1 MSPADFMLT
10 RTTTTN
16 ASRWLFSVGVIL
28 ALIATV
34 RADVAEDR
42 FILGYATAIL
52 EQQFKVQVGSLQ
64 VQDGVILIHA
74 KDVPAP
80 DRAKIAEAL
89 KAIKGVVRVDIFNG
103 SAIPQSSTPTPTER
117 PSTVSL
123 GETTPQ
129 KGEFLPRGP
138 LFGALIADPRTP
150 HISAAYHEYKN
161 DSELESVSAVSLG
174 MPVGIYEGNFF
185 DAGRWQVGIEGSVFS
200 IFDLDAPSADLV
212 NADYWLGFPLSYR
225 WNNFSSML
233 RLYHQSSHLGDE
245 FLLRNRGDR
254 VNLSYEGIDL
264 RLSYDLFEKVA
275 RVYGGGGYILRK
287 EPDDLERL
295 SAQAGVELRSPW
307 AFLGK
312 HFRPV
317 AALDVQTRE
326 ESDWNLDWS
335 ARAGLQFENEKL
347 RDRNLQLM
355 VEYYRG
361 SSPNGQFFERRI
373 EYWGIGLHFYF
384 D

>member
-1 MSPADFMLT
+1 MLT
-10 RTTTTN
+10 RIVVTN
-16 ASRWLFSVGVIL
+16 GLRWLCFACVIST
-28 ALIATV
+28 LIAIA
-34 RADVAEDR
+34 RADVPEDR
-42 FILGYATAIL
+42 YILGYATAVL

-64 VQDGVILIHA
+64 VKDGVILIQA
-74 KDVPAP
+74 KDVPTP
-80 DRAKIAEAL
+80 DRDKIIDAL
-89 KAIKGVVRVDIFNG
+89 KKISGVVRVDIEDVPANLPPPKP
-103 SAIPQSSTPTPTER
+103 IPTEK
-117 PSTVSL
+117 SSAVTL
-123 GETTPQ
+123 GETTPK
-129 KGEFLPRGP
+129 KGEFLPPGR
-138 LFGALIADPRTP
+138 LFDPLIADPRTP
-150 HISAAYHEYKN
+150 HFSAAYQEYKH
-161 DSELESVSAVSLG
+161 DSELETVAAVSLG
-174 MPVGIYEGNFF
+174 MPVGIYEGNFPG
-185 DAGRWQVGIEGSVFS
+185 AGRWQVGIEGVVFS
-200 IFDLDAPSADLV
+200 IFDLDAPSSDLI

-245 FLLRNRGDR
+245 YLLRNRVDR
-254 VNLSYEGIDL
+254 VNVSYEGVDL
-264 RLSYDLFEKVA
+264 RLSYDLFKKVA

-307 AFLGK
+307 AFWGK

-326 ESDWNLDWS
+326 ESDWDLDWS
-335 ARAGLQFENEKL
+335 ARAGLQFESEKL

-355 VEYYRG
+355 LEYYRG

-373 EYWGIGLHFYF
+373 EYWAIGLHFYF